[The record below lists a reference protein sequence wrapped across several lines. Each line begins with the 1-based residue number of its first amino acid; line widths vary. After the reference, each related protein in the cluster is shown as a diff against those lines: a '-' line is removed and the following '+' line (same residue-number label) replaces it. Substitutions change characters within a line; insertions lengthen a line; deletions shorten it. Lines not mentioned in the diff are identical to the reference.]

1 MTNTSN
7 NQSIQPA
14 ETDVPEFKEMPK
26 LILQLIDDSKF
37 FEAFRLAPFFLA
49 RMLDEGRTEFL
60 SKSNLAE
67 MIKLYIKLLSLSRIG
82 TTACKFIEAEA
93 TVKLIETAHEDGLVD
108 DKTMFALHSK
118 AAEVQAHMDKKLL
131 IVAKDKFIEGGD
143 FKVGQYKTLWRTSR
157 LVDAPKSDVIAELLT
172 QFPWMITVT
181 VSIMKQIRAR
191 EFGTNQAFKIR
202 PILLVGAP
210 GSGKTSYCN
219 ALSKTIGVPFR
230 TFMAAG
236 SESSIAM
243 RGVAR
248 GYSTASPGFVPRF
261 IAQENVANGL
271 ILVDELD
278 KCSTGKHNGSLLD
291 VMLQLLEPATSSSY
305 YDEALEVRLD
315 LSHVNWIATANSLGA
330 IPKPLL
336 SRFEVILAG
345 EPDATGYAQAI
356 IKTREDYADEL
367 GIDVRML
374 PILDGE
380 DIDWLTP
387 KCKSL
392 REIAR
397 VTKSILEDRMSID
410 RPMIH

>member
-1 MTNTSN
+1 MTNTSSD
-7 NQSIQPA
+7 QLIQATEIEFP
-14 ETDVPEFKEMPK
+14 DFKEMPK
-26 LILQLIDDSKF
+26 HILQLIEEFKYPDACK
-37 FEAFRLAPFFLA
+37 LAPIYLA
-49 RMLDEGRTEFL
+49 CMLDLDRTEYV
-60 SKSNLAE
+60 SKSTLHE
-67 MIKLYIKLLSLSRIG
+67 MIKLYVRLLSVSRISSFATNYINAEATIKLIERAREDGIIDEKIMLEVH
-82 TTACKFIEAEA
+82 AIEAE
-93 TVKLIETAHEDGLVD
+93 VKAHLDKHLIV
-108 DKTMFALHSK
+108 
-118 AAEVQAHMDKKLL
+118 
-131 IVAKDKFIEGGD
+131 VAKDKFVESGD
-143 FKVGQYKTLWRTSR
+143 FKVGQYKTLWKTSK
-157 LVDAPKSDVIAELLT
+157 LVDAPRSEAMSELLT

-181 VSIMKQIRAR
+181 LNVMKQVTAR
-191 EFGTNQAFKIR
+191 EHGTNQAFKIR

-219 ALSKTIGVPFR
+219 ALSKVIGVPFR

-291 VMLQLLEPATSSSY
+291 VMLQLLEPVTSSRY

-315 LSHVNWIATANSLGA
+315 LSHVNWIATANSLSS

-336 SRFEVILAG
+336 SRFEIILAG
-345 EPDATGYAQAI
+345 EPDASGYEQAI
-356 IKTREDYADEL
+356 YKTRETYADEL

-374 PILDGE
+374 PTLDGE
-380 DIDWLTP
+380 DIDWLTT

-397 VTKSILEDRMSID
+397 VTKSILEDRMNID
-410 RPMIH
+410 RHLIH